1 MISRLLTILKYA
13 QGNHIIFGLDAQAQS
28 LCAATLWK
36 LSFMKYRI
44 VTAFALLS
52 ISAGAWAQTPCQE
65 KEQDIQREISYA
77 QKHNNQSRITG
88 LKKALS
94 EVKANCSDSQLR
106 ADHQK
111 KIADQKEEV
120 AERQEDLKEARQKG
134 DAEKVTKREN
144 KLKEAQDELK
154 ALESRDY

>member
-1 MISRLLTILKYA
+1 M
-13 QGNHIIFGLDAQAQS
+13 N
-28 LCAATLWK
+28 
-36 LSFMKYRI
+36 YRI
-44 VTAFALLS
+44 ILGLALFSLSTATFANS
-52 ISAGAWAQTPCQE
+52 PCQE

-77 QKHNNQSRITG
+77 EKHNNQNRING

-106 ADHQK
+106 ADHRK
-111 KIADQKEEV
+111 KIAEQKDEI
-120 AERQEDLKEARQKG
+120 AERHRDLAEAKEKG
-134 DAEKVTKREN
+134 DANKIAKREQ